1 MGFFNNLSS
10 IFSKK
15 KPSNE
20 AFYSLF
26 KENSAICKASANLF
40 LKILQEG
47 VDDNLMVDARQ
58 YKHKSNKIL
67 KKTLKVL
74 NQPRVKFAD
83 RDDIQTIAS
92 LLNRITKKII
102 KACMNFKVYR
112 IGRATEH
119 MLQQANILISA
130 TNELDY
136 IMQHFTQ
143 GASLNE
149 ITDRNMKMKEIE
161 TRGDEIH
168 YLALDLLFSGQ
179 YDALNVIKLR
189 DIHKDIESAL
199 DTCYDVS
206 DTIVNVLYKE
216 N

>member
-1 MGFFNNLSS
+1 MGFFNITSLFN
-10 IFSKK
+10 K

-40 LKILQEG
+40 LKILREG
-47 VDDNLMVDARQ
+47 VDENLMVEARQ
-58 YKHKSNKIL
+58 CKHKSNKIL

-74 NQPRVKFAD
+74 NQSRIKFVD
-83 RDDIQTIAS
+83 REDIQTIAS

-102 KACMNFKVYR
+102 KACMNFRVYR
-112 IGRATEH
+112 IEHATEH

-130 TNELDY
+130 ANELDY
-136 IMQHFTQ
+136 IMQHFTK

-199 DTCYDVS
+199 DACYDVS
-206 DTIVNVLYKE
+206 DTVVNVLYKE

>member
-1 MGFFNNLSS
+1 MKNLMSFF
-10 IFSKK
+10 IKK
-15 KPSNE
+15 NSNE
-20 AFYSLF
+20 EFYPLF
-26 KENSAICKASANLF
+26 KENSAICKASAALF

-47 VDDNLMVDARQ
+47 VDENLMVEARQ
-58 YKHKSNKIL
+58 FKHKSNKIL

-74 NQPRVKFAD
+74 NQSKVKFAD
-83 RDDIQTIAS
+83 REDIQTIAS

-102 KACMNFKVYR
+102 KACMNFRVYR
-112 IGRATEH
+112 IEHATEH
-119 MLQQANILISA
+119 MLMQANILISA

-143 GASLNE
+143 VASLNE

-206 DTIVNVLYKE
+206 DTVVNVLYKE
-216 N
+216 S